1 MAVTGFILVGFV
13 VGHMLGNLKI
23 FQGEAKFDAYAV
35 WLREVGSPAVGHG
48 QLLWLARLILA
59 SATVLHV
66 VAAVR
71 LARLSRAARPV
82 SYRRGEAVQATYAAR
97 PRRWGRGT
105 VRA

>member
-13 VGHMLGNLKI
+13 IGHMLGNLKI

-66 VAAVR
+66 VAAVQ
-71 LARLSRAARPV
+71 LARMSHAARPV
-82 SYRRGEAVQATYAAR
+82 SYRRWGAGPGKYAAPAQR
-97 PRRWGRGT
+97 S
-105 VRA
+105 